1 MDINIRNV
9 NPQAI
14 KKIDELAKAN
24 NQSRSEYM
32 RETLE
37 SLSFLTMRDGIIDRY
52 EKQLQANNILLQE
65 TTKSLDDLT
74 SILKELL

>member
-1 MDINIRNV
+1 MDLNIRNV
-9 NPQAI
+9 NPHAI
-14 KKIDELAKAN
+14 AKIDELAKAN
-24 NQSRSEYM
+24 NQTRSEYM

>member
-1 MDINIRNV
+1 MDLNIRNV
-9 NPQAI
+9 NPHAI
-14 KKIDELAKAN
+14 AKIDELAKAN
-24 NQSRSEYM
+24 NQTRSEYM

-74 SILKELL
+74 SILKELI

>member
-24 NQSRSEYM
+24 NQNRSEYM